1 MVKTI
6 KGKITI
12 GVMAISIA
20 MVIIINAIVWNIF
33 ESNLEKYII
42 NDMEKMKTMVST
54 EIIKHYSIGDRKI
67 SEENRT
73 ELWKILSKVNNQ
85 YDVYVSVDI
94 DEKENMWY
102 VGKILNE
109 EKKIEI
115 IQESNQKAS
124 CIYFNNNQVGYIA
137 TYSYPIYM
145 YGDYVAT
152 IVFQKDYID
161 NYENYLLLIKVI
173 ILTQSI
179 LFVIMITFIYLW
191 LKKSTEALKVL
202 SQGMEEIKNGDYSK
216 RLRSTSKDEVG
227 DLVENFNT
235 MQGKIITQM
244 SQLEDEKDKYRE
256 LEKTSR
262 EFFNNATHEMKTP
275 IAAISGYTQ
284 ILQNDNV
291 DETVKTR
298 AHERILLECTRIE
311 DMVKNMLV
319 VAKGKEILNH
329 DPEYIHIDKLLEEV
343 IDEFEFYLHKN
354 KIKIK
359 LDLINEMVY
368 GIREEIKTI
377 LKNLIGNALKYTI
390 DSKINISI
398 KKIDEKVVV
407 EIENKTK
414 DVPLELRDKLFE
426 PFAKYNYGNNKKVS
440 SGLGLFICKDLA
452 YKNNCDLD
460 YIIADENIKFILK
473 STKI

>member
-1 MVKTI
+1 MLKTI

-109 EKKIEI
+109 EKKSEI
-115 IQESNQKAS
+115 IRESSQKSS
-124 CIYFNNNQVGYIA
+124 CIYFNNNQSGYIA

-152 IVFQKDYID
+152 IVFQKDYIE
-161 NYENYLLLIKVI
+161 NYDNYLLLIKVI

-179 LFVIMITFIYLW
+179 LFFIMIAFIYLW
-191 LKKSTEALKVL
+191 LKKSTEPLKVL
-202 SQGMEEIKNGDYSK
+202 SQGMEQIKNGDYSN
-216 RLRSTSKDEVG
+216 RLKSISNDEVG
-227 DLVENFNT
+227 VLVESFNT
-235 MQGKIITQM
+235 MQEKILTQM

-284 ILQNDNV
+284 ILQNDNI
-291 DETVKTR
+291 DEIIKAR
-298 AHERILLECTRIE
+298 AHERILMECTRIE
-311 DMVKNMLV
+311 GMVKNMLV
-319 VAKGKEILNH
+319 VAKGKEIVNH
-329 DPEYIHIDKLLEEV
+329 EPELICLDNLLYEV
-343 IDEFEFYLHKN
+343 IEEFEFYLHKN
-354 KIKIK
+354 KMKVE
-359 LDLINEMVY
+359 LDVCSEQIHGV
-368 GIREEIKTI
+368 REEIKTI
-377 LKNLIGNALKYTI
+377 LKNLIDNALKYTI
-390 DSKINISI
+390 DFKINVSI
-398 KKIDEKVVV
+398 KKVDDKVVV

-414 DVPLELRDKLFE
+414 SIPLELRNKLFE
-426 PFAKYNYGNNKKVS
+426 PFAKYNYGDNKKVS

-452 YKNNCDLD
+452 YKNNCELD
-460 YIIADENIKFILK
+460 YAIGDENIKFIFKVLK
-473 STKI
+473 D